1 MAVLKIYDQDKQ
13 EAGEITLAPEVFEF
27 PVRPEIL
34 HLVVRSQRAAWRAG
48 THATLSRSMM
58 KGGGA
63 KPYKQ
68 KGTGRAR
75 AGTNI
80 SPLWR
85 GGAVLFGPQ
94 PRDYSFKVNKK
105 VRKLALKMA
114 LSSRLFDNQL
124 MVVKGIE
131 LPEAKTKLFAGVAS
145 KLGLKKALVVLPAA
159 DEKLCL
165 AARNIQGITLCT
177 PEELNVYD
185 IINHPQLILI
195 EDAVIGVTKR
205 LAEEN

>member
-1 MAVLKIYDQDKQ
+1 MAVLKVYDQNNK
-13 EAGEITLAPEVFEF
+13 EAGDITLAPEVFEI

-34 HLVVRSQRAAWRAG
+34 HLVVRSQRAAWRSG

-63 KPYKQ
+63 KPWRQ

-75 AGTNI
+75 SGSNI
-80 SPLWR
+80 SPLWT

-114 LSSRLFDNQL
+114 LSARVFDGKL
-124 MVVKGIE
+124 TVIDKIE
-131 LPEAKTKLFAGVAS
+131 LPEAKTKHFAKVV
-145 KLGLKKALVVLPAA
+145 KDLGLKKALVVLPEVDVTLVRSAG
-159 DEKLCL
+159 
-165 AARNIQGITLCT
+165 NIPGITLCT
-177 PEELNVYD
+177 PEGLNVYD
-185 IINHPQLILI
+185 ILNHPQLILM
-195 EDAVIGVTKR
+195 EGAVEGVVKR
-205 LAEEN
+205 LA

>member
-1 MAVLKIYDQDKQ
+1 MATLKIYDQNKK
-13 EAGEITLAPEVFEF
+13 EAGDITLAPEIFEV

-34 HLVVRSQRAAWRAG
+34 HLVVRSQRAAWRSG

-63 KPYKQ
+63 KPWRQ

-75 AGTNI
+75 SGSGI

-85 GGAVLFGPQ
+85 GGAILFGPQ

-114 LSSRLFDNQL
+114 LSSRLYDNKL
-124 MVVKGIE
+124 MILKNIE
-131 LPEAKTKLFAGVAS
+131 LPEAKTKHFAAVAA
-145 KLGLKKALVVLPAA
+145 KLGLSKALVVLPTA
-159 DEKLCL
+159 DEKLIRS
-165 AARNIQGITLCT
+165 ARNIQGITLCT
-177 PEELNVYD
+177 PDQLSVYD
-185 IINHPQLILI
+185 ILNHPQLILM
-195 EDAVIGVTKR
+195 EQAVEGVISR
-205 LAEEN
+205 LA